1 MSNIPQVD
9 GVYFTVKHI
18 VLIQAKAEA
27 ETTIGMNLKAGA
39 KYTLLSSTLG
49 VNEKIVG
56 EVYDPSRSVWQ
67 PWYHQ
72 GYEVKLTQN
81 NEQWFLDGV
90 SSFVRFIKSSTS
102 QPVGLTLL
110 YA

>member
-9 GVYFTVKHI
+9 GVYFTAKHT
-18 VLIQAKAEA
+18 VLIQAKTEA
-27 ETTIGMNLKAGA
+27 ETTIGMNLKAGV

-49 VNEKIVG
+49 AGEEIVG

-67 PWYHQ
+67 PWHHQ
-72 GYEVKLTQN
+72 GYEVKLVQKH
-81 NEQWFLDGV
+81 EQMLLSDV
-90 SSFVRFIKSSTS
+90 SSFVRFVKSSTS